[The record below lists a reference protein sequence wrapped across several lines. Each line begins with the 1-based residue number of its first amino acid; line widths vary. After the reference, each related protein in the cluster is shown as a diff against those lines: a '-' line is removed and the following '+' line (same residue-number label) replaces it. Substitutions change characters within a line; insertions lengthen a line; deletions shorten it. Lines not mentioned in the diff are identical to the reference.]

1 MTKETKGIGRIQL
14 SLEVVRIRADGSHE
28 EPREAECNSWL
39 KQWAEIFSTM
49 FETAAAA
56 GATTSSVL
64 DTGGSGQTVETAAPG
79 NSSEGPRAN
88 SGAADETFG
97 IQLGTGTTSIDRDDN
112 ALVTLIADGSSST
125 QLDYLATTFSARVA
139 ISGGYRFTISRQVN
153 NNSGGTITVKE
164 IGLALLHRI
173 SGPGTAK
180 FLCLRDLVTEAIPTG
195 ESRIF
200 RYHLDFIA

>member
-1 MTKETKGIGRIQL
+1 MTTETKGIGSIKL
-14 SLEVVRIRADGSHE
+14 SLEVVRIRADGSHD
-28 EPREAECNSWL
+28 EPREADCNSWL
-39 KQWAEIFSTM
+39 KQWAEILSTM
-49 FETAAAA
+49 FEAASATGGSTA
-56 GATTSSVL
+56 GVL
-64 DTGGSGQTVETAAPG
+64 DTGGTGRTVETLAA
-79 NSSEGPRAN
+79 NNAVEGPRAN
-88 SGAADETFG
+88 SAAPDETFG
-97 IQLGTGTTSIDRDDN
+97 IQLGTGSTAVDRDDN
-112 ALVTLIADGSSST
+112 ALVTLIADGSAAT

-153 NNSGGTITVKE
+153 NNSGGTITVEE

-173 SGPGTAK
+173 SGPSTAL